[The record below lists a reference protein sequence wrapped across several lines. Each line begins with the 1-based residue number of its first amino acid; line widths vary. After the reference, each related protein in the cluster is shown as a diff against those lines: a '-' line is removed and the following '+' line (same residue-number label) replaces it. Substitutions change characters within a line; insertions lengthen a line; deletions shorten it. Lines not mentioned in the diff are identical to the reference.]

1 MADYGIFGHGSSGN
15 SWFANKLDD
24 FHDSTKK
31 YDPISHYAVEWP
43 MKGAHWLVE
52 KSSKGLA
59 NAGIGEGFNTRLN
72 QEADENGNNFGL
84 GSQRMGLGILS
95 VLGGMYAAGAAGAGS
110 GGSAAGG
117 SAAGGG
123 AAAGGAAGA
132 APAAGNG
139 AFLGEGVASG
149 VGAWDGAA
157 GGMGLGFNPDAG
169 LGVVNGDFAGTQ
181 TSGNSMSSLLGQ
193 GGGGQG
199 GQMQAQQGMQAPPP
213 NMGNPALTA
222 ALAKLV
228 GDQEEAKRQEQQ
240 GPFAQA
246 LNYQQKPQNESWDEI
261 LRRFSQQY
269 AANNQGG
276 QTWQG

>member
-1 MADYGIFGHGSSGN
+1 MADYGIFGQGSSGN

-52 KSSKGLA
+52 KGGKGMADMGIAPGFMNRLSS
-59 NAGIGEGFNTRLN
+59 
-72 QEADENGNNFGL
+72 EADENGNNFGL
-84 GSQRMGLGILS
+84 GSQRMGLGIAS
-95 VLGGMYAAGAAGAGS
+95 VLGAMYGAGAMGAGE
-110 GGSAAGG
+110 
-117 SAAGGG
+117 G
-123 AAAGGAAGA
+123 AAAGGGGAFGSSGVPWAGGVDAGA
-132 APAAGNG
+132 SGLGYAEAGGGFVGNAGAEGGAGSFFGNG
-139 AFLGEGVASG
+139 AG
-149 VGAWDGAA
+149 A
-157 GGMGLGFNPDAG
+157 GGSNWMDQLTQMG
-169 LGVVNGDFAGTQ
+169 
-181 TSGNSMSSLLGQ
+181 GQ
-193 GGGGQG
+193 GGGGGQG
-199 GQMQAQQGMQAPPP
+199 GQAQQGGTQAPPP

-246 LNYQQKPQNESWDEI
+246 LNYQQKPQNESWDEV

-269 AANNQGG
+269 AANNQGSG
-276 QTWQG
+276 YAGTY